1 MQQNNSTDKTASAH
15 KTDEIMV
22 YEHPFFG
29 KIRVFVRYG
38 KSWFCGLDAATS
50 LQYSNPLKAISDHC
64 KASYITIREVG
75 IITVN
80 L

>member
-1 MQQNNSTDKTASAH
+1 MQQNNITDKTASAH

-22 YEHPFFG
+22 YEHPFLG
-29 KIRVFVRYG
+29 KIRMFIQNG

-50 LQYSNPLKAISDHC
+50 LQYSNPSKAISDHC
-64 KASYITIREVG
+64 KPSSITIREVG
-75 IITVN
+75 LTTVS